1 MLAANLL
8 WEVLKRNEKLEGE
21 GKVENVQSYSRCT
34 SDISPAYGEKWMSTV
49 MERVEMVSLWK
60 AAYEEWD
67 QGKAGLL
74 IDKCE
79 EKYSAEALIW
89 GTREKQLP
97 CDPLLH
103 PYPAPLNP
111 TGTWH
116 RDGKLTIT
124 MMKSSQHQALVK
136 YFPNPRATHFR
147 PISKIKMYV
156 KTVSVQ
162 LSNSWILGCLSR
174 LISSNTWN
182 DKAQP

>member
-1 MLAANLL
+1 MC
-8 WEVLKRNEKLEGE
+8 
-21 GKVENVQSYSRCT
+21 SHSRCA
-34 SDISPAYGEKWMSTV
+34 SDISGAYGEKWMSTI
-49 MERVEMVSLWK
+49 MERVETGSIWN

-74 IDKCE
+74 RDKCE
-79 EKYSAEALIW
+79 EKYSGEALVW
-89 GTREKQLP
+89 STWEKQLP

-103 PYPAPLNP
+103 PNPAPLNP
-111 TGTWH
+111 TCAWH

-124 MMKSSQHQALVK
+124 MTKSSQHQTLVK
-136 YFPNPRATHFR
+136 YFPNPQATHFR

-156 KTVSVQ
+156 KIVSVH